1 MEQGTPAMVRLYEAE
16 RQNFISILAMLE
28 VRCAIRRRELEGDLS
43 KTDALSAIDLLNAEL
58 DYVIPVKIEESVFS
72 IAAEIVDR
80 HRLRSLDAAL
90 NVASQGIAI
99 SFVSCDERLLRAA
112 ESEGLS
118 TIDPNFL

>member
-1 MEQGTPAMVRLYEAE
+1 
-16 RQNFISILAMLE
+16 
-28 VRCAIRRRELEGDLS
+28 LS

-80 HRLRSLDAAL
+80 HRLRSLDAIQLASAL